1 MIKKRLVSL
10 MKKASPFIC
19 GTVILTLS
27 NFLSRLIGFY
37 NRIFL
42 AGVIGA
48 HQMGIYQLIF
58 PVYLLGF
65 AVCFQGFQIALSK
78 ITAEKKAAGNID
90 AARLVLRITIV
101 LTLCLCIIFS
111 FFVFW
116 YAEEICSVFLHEP
129 DCVPC
134 LRLAVL
140 VLPFVGV
147 KNCIHGYCLGI
158 GNSGVPAVS
167 LCLEQISRVSSIFLL
182 SVFMMEKMPVAAF
195 LAVCGMAVGEIVSFC
210 FTVIYYLLHKKADL
224 ACVSS
229 ASFVSKHSVFYE
241 LLSLGI
247 PLTLNSLSM
256 TLLLSVQSILI
267 PMMLYRF
274 YGNRYRSV
282 EIYGI
287 LSGMALP
294 FIMFPSTI
302 TNALSLM
309 LLPKI
314 SAAKAENNPAYLRR
328 CAILP
333 LIFCVILGVGAFCGF
348 FVLGPWIGNFFFHN
362 RLCGEYL
369 RLLSFL
375 CPFLYCSSILS
386 TILNGLGKTKDTLL
400 HNSVSLVIQI
410 CFILFVIPLYGVAGY
425 LGGLMVSS
433 LFLCW
438 ANYRK
443 LRSVI

>member
-1 MIKKRLVSL
+1 
-10 MKKASPFIC
+10 MKKASPFIF

-42 AGVIGA
+42 AGLIGA
-48 HQMGIYQLIF
+48 HQIGIYQLIF

-78 ITAEKKAAGNID
+78 ITAEKKAAGNIA
-90 AARLVLRITIV
+90 AARYVLHITII
-101 LTLCLCIIFS
+101 LTLCLCVIFS
-111 FFVFW
+111 FFVFL
-116 YAEEICSVFLHEP
+116 YAEKICSIFLHEP

-134 LRLAVL
+134 LKLAVL
-140 VLPFVGV
+140 VLPFVGI

-158 GNSGVPAVS
+158 GNSGAPALS

-195 LAVCGMAVGEIVSFC
+195 IAVCGMAVGEIVSFF
-210 FTVIYYLLHKKADL
+210 FTVIYYILHKKSNHI
-224 ACVSS
+224 SS
-229 ASFVSKHSVFYE
+229 ASFVSKRSAFYE
-241 LLSLGI
+241 LLSIGI
-247 PLTLNSLSM
+247 PLTLNSLSV
-256 TLLLSVQSILI
+256 TLLQSVQSILI

-314 SAAKAENNPAYLRR
+314 SAAKAENDPAYLRR

-333 LIFCVILGVGAFCGF
+333 LIFCVILGIGAFGGF
-348 FVLGPWIGNFFFHN
+348 FLFGPWIGNFFFHN
-362 RLCGEYL
+362 HLCGEYL

-410 CFILFVIPLYGVAGY
+410 CFILFVIPLCGVTGY
-425 LGGLMVSS
+425 FGGLMLSS
-433 LFLCW
+433 LFLVC
-438 ANYRK
+438 ANSRK
-443 LRSVI
+443 LKREIYWNSID

>member
-1 MIKKRLVSL
+1 

-48 HQMGIYQLIF
+48 HQIGIYQLIF

-78 ITAEKKAAGNID
+78 ITAEKKAAENMN
-90 AARLVLRITIV
+90 AARLVLRITII

-111 FFVFW
+111 FFVFL

-129 DCVPC
+129 ACVPC

-140 VLPFVGV
+140 VLPFVGI
-147 KNCIHGYCLGI
+147 KNCIHGYYLGI
-158 GNSGVPAVS
+158 ENSRVPALS

-182 SVFMMEKMPVAAF
+182 SIFMMEKMPVAAF
-195 LAVCGMAVGEIVSFC
+195 LAVCGMAVGEIVSFF
-210 FTVIYYLLHKKADL
+210 FTVIYYILHKRADL
-224 ACVSS
+224 TSVSS
-229 ASFVSKHSVFYE
+229 TSFLSKHSAFYE

-247 PLTLNSLSM
+247 PLTLNSLSV
-256 TLLLSVQSILI
+256 TLLQSVQSILI

-274 YGNRYRSV
+274 YGNHYRSV

-328 CAILP
+328 CATWP
-333 LIFCVILGVGAFCGF
+333 LIFCMILGMGAFGGF

-410 CFILFVIPLYGVAGY
+410 CFILFGIPLWGVAGY
-425 LGGLMVSS
+425 FWGLMGSS

-443 LRSVI
+443 LRVVI

>member
-1 MIKKRLVSL
+1 

-48 HQMGIYQLIF
+48 HQIGIYQLIF

-65 AVCFQGFQIALSK
+65 AVCFQGFQITLSK
-78 ITAEKKAAGNID
+78 ITAEKKAAGNLN
-90 AARLVLRITIV
+90 AARLVLRITII

-116 YAEEICSVFLHEP
+116 YAQEICSVFLHEP

-140 VLPFVGV
+140 VLPFVGI

-167 LCLEQISRVSSIFLL
+167 LCLEQVSRVFSIFLL

-195 LAVCGMAVGEIVSFC
+195 LAVCGMAVGEIVSFF
-210 FTVIYYLLHKKADL
+210 FTLIFYILLFR
-224 ACVSS
+224 S
-229 ASFVSKHSVFYE
+229 AHTRSAGFVSKRSVFHE

-247 PLTLNSLSM
+247 PLTLNSLSV
-256 TLLLSVQSILI
+256 TLLQSVQSILI

-314 SAAKAENNPAYLRR
+314 SASKAENNSAYLRR

-333 LIFCVILGVGAFCGF
+333 LIFCIILGIGAFGGF

-362 RLCGEYL
+362 GLCGEYL

-400 HNSVSLVIQI
+400 HNSVSMVIQI
-410 CFILFVIPLYGVAGY
+410 CFILFVIPLYGVKGY
-425 LGGLMVSS
+425 LWGLLLSC

-438 ANYRK
+438 ANFRK
-443 LRSVI
+443 LKAELD

>member
-1 MIKKRLVSL
+1 
-10 MKKASPFIC
+10 MKKASPFIF

-42 AGVIGA
+42 AGLIGA
-48 HQMGIYQLIF
+48 HQIGIYQLIF

-78 ITAEKKAAGNID
+78 ITAEKKASGNI
-90 AARLVLRITIV
+90 AAAKVTLHITIF
-101 LTLCLCIIFS
+101 LTSTLCIIFS
-111 FFVFW
+111 FLVFW
-116 YAEEICSVFLHEP
+116 YAEKICSVFLHEP
-129 DCVPC
+129 ACVPC

-140 VLPFVGV
+140 VLPFVGI
-147 KNCIHGYCLGI
+147 KNCIHGYFLGI
-158 GNSGVPAVS
+158 ENSKVPALS

-182 SVFMMEKMPVAAF
+182 SIFMMEKMPVAAF
-195 LAVCGMAVGEIVSFC
+195 LAVCGMAVGEVVSFF
-210 FTVIYYLLHKKADL
+210 FTLIYYVLHKKSDHI
-224 ACVSS
+224 SS
-229 ASFVSKHSVFYE
+229 PSFVSKRSVLYE

-247 PLTLNSLSM
+247 PLTLNSLSV
-256 TLLLSVQSILI
+256 TLLQSVQSILI

-314 SAAKAENNPAYLRR
+314 SAAKAENNSAYLRR

-333 LIFCVILGVGAFCGF
+333 LIFCVILGIGAFVGF
-348 FVLGPWIGNFFFHN
+348 FVFGSWIGNFFFHN
-362 RLCGEYL
+362 RLCGKYL

-410 CFILFVIPLYGVAGY
+410 CFILFVIPLYGVTGY
-425 LGGLMVSS
+425 FVGLMLSS
-433 LFLCW
+433 LFLVW
-438 ANYRK
+438 ANFRK
-443 LRSVI
+443 LKIELD

>member
-1 MIKKRLVSL
+1 
-10 MKKASPFIC
+10 MKKASPFIF

-42 AGVIGA
+42 AGLIGA
-48 HQMGIYQLIF
+48 HQIGIYQLIF

-78 ITAEKKAAGNID
+78 ITAEKKASGNI
-90 AARLVLRITIV
+90 ATAKMTLHLTIF
-101 LTLCLCIIFS
+101 LTTILCVIFS

-116 YAEEICSVFLHEP
+116 YAEKICSVFLHEP
-129 DCVPC
+129 DCIPC

-140 VLPFVGV
+140 VLPFVGI
-147 KNCIHGYCLGI
+147 KNCIHGYFLGI
-158 GNSGVPAVS
+158 ENSKVPALS
-167 LCLEQISRVSSIFLL
+167 LCIEQISRVSSIFFL
-182 SVFMMEKMPVAAF
+182 SVFMIEKMPVAAF
-195 LAVCGMAVGEIVSFC
+195 IAVCGMAVGEIVSFF
-210 FTVIYYLLHKKADL
+210 FTVIYYVLHKKNDL
-224 ACVSS
+224 TSVSS
-229 ASFVSKHSVFYE
+229 SFFVSKRSVLYE

-247 PLTLNSLSM
+247 PLTLNSLSV
-256 TLLLSVQSILI
+256 TLLQSVQSILI

-314 SAAKAENNPAYLRR
+314 SAAKAENDPAYLRR
-328 CAILP
+328 CAIWP
-333 LIFCVILGVGAFCGF
+333 LIFCVILGIGAFGGF
-348 FVLGPWIGNFFFHN
+348 FLFGPWIGNFFFHN
-362 RLCGEYL
+362 QLCGKYL

-410 CFILFVIPLYGVAGY
+410 CFILFVIPLCGVTGY
-425 LGGLMVSS
+425 LGGLMLSS
-433 LFLCW
+433 LFLVW
-438 ANYRK
+438 ANFRK
-443 LRSVI
+443 LQAELD

>member
-1 MIKKRLVSL
+1 
-10 MKKASPFIC
+10 MKNASPFIC
-19 GTVILTLS
+19 GTVILTIS

-42 AGVIGA
+42 AGMIGA
-48 HQMGIYQLIF
+48 HQIGIYQLIF

-78 ITAEKKAAGNID
+78 ITAEKKAAGIVD
-90 AARLVLRITIV
+90 AAKTTLRLTILLTMVL
-101 LTLCLCIIFS
+101 CFIFS
-111 FFVFW
+111 FFCFV
-116 YAEEICSVFLHEP
+116 YADKICTVFLHEP
-129 DCVPC
+129 ACVPC

-147 KNCIHGYCLGI
+147 KNCIHGYCLGV
-158 GNSGVPAVS
+158 GNSYVPALS

-182 SVFMMEKMPVAAF
+182 SIFLIEKMPVAAF
-195 LAVCGMAVGEIVSFC
+195 LAVCGMAVGEIVSFF
-210 FTVIYYLLHKKADL
+210 FTVIYYLLHKKSDHVKAE
-224 ACVSS
+224 SGS
-229 ASFVSKHSVFYE
+229 TVSKRSLCYE

-247 PLTLNSLSM
+247 PLTLNSLSV
-256 TLLLSVQSILI
+256 TLLQSVQSILI

-274 YGNRYRSV
+274 YGNRYRSI

-287 LSGMALP
+287 LSGMVLP

-314 SAAKAENNPAYLRR
+314 SAAKAENNSAYLRR

-333 LIFCVILGVGAFCGF
+333 IIFCLILGVGAWGGF
-348 FVLGPWIGNFFFHN
+348 FVLAPWIGNFFFHN
-362 RLCGEYL
+362 KLCGEYF

-410 CFILFVIPLYGVAGY
+410 CFILFVIPLYGVKGY
-425 LGGLMVSS
+425 FGGLFLSC

-443 LRSVI
+443 LKIVI

>member
-1 MIKKRLVSL
+1 

-27 NFLSRLIGFY
+27 NFFSRLIGFY

-48 HQMGIYQLIF
+48 HQIGIYQLIF

-78 ITAEKKAAGNID
+78 ITAEKKAAGNIN
-90 AARLVLRITIV
+90 AARYVLRITII

-116 YAEEICSVFLHEP
+116 YAELICSVFLHEP
-129 DCVPC
+129 SCVPC

-140 VLPFVGV
+140 VLPFVGI

-158 GNSGVPAVS
+158 ENSGVPAFS

-182 SVFMMEKMPVAAF
+182 SVFMIEKMPVPAF
-195 LAVCGMAVGEIVSFC
+195 LAVCGMTVGEIVSFF
-210 FTVIYYLLHKKADL
+210 FTLIFYFLHKKSADSL
-224 ACVSS
+224 SKSTLS
-229 ASFVSKHSVFYE
+229 ASKLSVFHE

-247 PLTLNSLSM
+247 PLTLNSFSV
-256 TLLLSVQSILI
+256 TLLQSVQSILI

-314 SAAKAENNPAYLRR
+314 SAAKTHNDPSYLRR

-333 LIFCVILGVGAFCGF
+333 LIFCTFLGIGAFGGF
-348 FVLGPWIGNFFFHN
+348 FVFGPWIGNLFFHN
-362 RLCGEYL
+362 PLCGKYL
-369 RLLSFL
+369 RSLSFL

-410 CFILFVIPLYGVAGY
+410 CFILFAIPLYGVNGY
-425 LGGLMVSS
+425 LWGLFLSC
-433 LFLCW
+433 LFLCF

-443 LRSVI
+443 VMLHV

>member
-1 MIKKRLVSL
+1 MYFALQSFLHCAFVSF
-10 MKKASPFIC
+10 SPSLYF
-19 GTVILTLS
+19 GMQ
-27 NFLSRLIGFY
+27 N
-37 NRIFL
+37 
-42 AGVIGA
+42 
-48 HQMGIYQLIF
+48 
-58 PVYLLGF
+58 
-65 AVCFQGFQIALSK
+65 
-78 ITAEKKAAGNID
+78 
-90 AARLVLRITIV
+90 
-101 LTLCLCIIFS
+101 
-111 FFVFW
+111 
-116 YAEEICSVFLHEP
+116 CSVFLHEP
-129 DCVPC
+129 SCVPC

-140 VLPFVGV
+140 VLPFVGI

-158 GNSGVPAVS
+158 ENSGVPAFS

-182 SVFMMEKMPVAAF
+182 SVFMIEKMPVPAF
-195 LAVCGMAVGEIVSFC
+195 LAVCGMAVGEIVSFF
-210 FTVIYYLLHKKADL
+210 FTLIFYFLHKKSADSL
-224 ACVSS
+224 SKSTLS
-229 ASFVSKHSVFYE
+229 ASKLSVFHE

-247 PLTLNSLSM
+247 PLTLNSFSV
-256 TLLLSVQSILI
+256 TLLQSVQSILI

-314 SAAKAENNPAYLRR
+314 SAAKTHNDPSYLRR

-333 LIFCVILGVGAFCGF
+333 LIFCTFLGIGAFGGF
-348 FVLGPWIGNFFFHN
+348 FVFGPWIGNFFFHDP
-362 RLCGEYL
+362 LCGKYL
-369 RLLSFL
+369 RSLSFL

-410 CFILFVIPLYGVAGY
+410 CFILFAIPLYGVNGY
-425 LGGLMVSS
+425 LWGLFLSC
-433 LFLCW
+433 LFLCFV
-438 ANYRK
+438 NYRK
-443 LRSVI
+443 VMLHV

>member
-1 MIKKRLVSL
+1 
-10 MKKASPFIC
+10 
-19 GTVILTLS
+19 
-27 NFLSRLIGFY
+27 
-37 NRIFL
+37 
-42 AGVIGA
+42 
-48 HQMGIYQLIF
+48 
-58 PVYLLGF
+58 
-65 AVCFQGFQIALSK
+65 
-78 ITAEKKAAGNID
+78 
-90 AARLVLRITIV
+90 
-101 LTLCLCIIFS
+101 
-111 FFVFW
+111 
-116 YAEEICSVFLHEP
+116 
-129 DCVPC
+129 
-134 LRLAVL
+134 
-140 VLPFVGV
+140 
-147 KNCIHGYCLGI
+147 
-158 GNSGVPAVS
+158 
-167 LCLEQISRVSSIFLL
+167 
-182 SVFMMEKMPVAAF
+182 
-195 LAVCGMAVGEIVSFC
+195 
-210 FTVIYYLLHKKADL
+210 
-224 ACVSS
+224 
-229 ASFVSKHSVFYE
+229 
-241 LLSLGI
+241 
-247 PLTLNSLSM
+247 
-256 TLLLSVQSILI
+256 
-267 PMMLYRF
+267 MMLYRF

>member
-1 MIKKRLVSL
+1 
-10 MKKASPFIC
+10 MKKASPFIF

-42 AGVIGA
+42 AGLVGA
-48 HQMGIYQLIF
+48 HQIGIYQLIF

-78 ITAEKKAAGNID
+78 ITAEKKASGNI
-90 AARLVLRITIV
+90 AAAKMTLHLTIF
-101 LTLCLCIIFS
+101 LTTILCVIFS

-116 YAEEICSVFLHEP
+116 YAEKICSVFLHEP
-129 DCVPC
+129 DCIPC

-140 VLPFVGV
+140 VLPFVGI
-147 KNCIHGYCLGI
+147 KNCIHGYFLGI
-158 GNSGVPAVS
+158 ENSKVPALS
-167 LCLEQISRVSSIFLL
+167 LCIEQISRVSSIFFL
-182 SVFMMEKMPVAAF
+182 SVFMIEKMPVAAF
-195 LAVCGMAVGEIVSFC
+195 IAVCGMAVGEIVSFF
-210 FTVIYYLLHKKADL
+210 FTVIYYVLHKKNDL
-224 ACVSS
+224 TSVSS
-229 ASFVSKHSVFYE
+229 SFFVSKRSVLYE

-247 PLTLNSLSM
+247 PLTLNSLSV
-256 TLLLSVQSILI
+256 TLLQSVQSILI

-314 SAAKAENNPAYLRR
+314 SAAKAENDPAYLRR
-328 CAILP
+328 CAIWP
-333 LIFCVILGVGAFCGF
+333 LIFCVILGIGAFGGF

-410 CFILFVIPLYGVAGY
+410 CFILFVIPLCGVTGY
-425 LGGLMVSS
+425 FGGLMLSS
-433 LFLCW
+433 LFLVW
-438 ANYRK
+438 ANFRK
-443 LRSVI
+443 LKGEILN

>member
-1 MIKKRLVSL
+1 

-42 AGVIGA
+42 AGLIGA
-48 HQMGIYQLIF
+48 HQIGIYQLIF

-78 ITAEKKAAGNID
+78 ITAEKKASGNIN
-90 AARLVLRITIV
+90 AARFVLHLTIL

-111 FFVFW
+111 FFVFL
-116 YAEEICSVFLHEP
+116 YAEEICSIFLHEP
-129 DCVPC
+129 SCVPC
-134 LRLAVL
+134 LKLAVL
-140 VLPFVGV
+140 VLPFVGI
-147 KNCIHGYCLGI
+147 KNCIHGYCLGL
-158 GNSGVPAVS
+158 GNSAVPAIS

-182 SVFMMEKMPVAAF
+182 SIFLMEKMPVAAF
-195 LAVCGMAVGEIVSFC
+195 LAVCGMAVGEIVSFF
-210 FTVIYYLLHKKADL
+210 FTCIYYILHKKSEH
-224 ACVSS
+224 VSS
-229 ASFVSKHSVFYE
+229 TSFVSKRSVFFE

-247 PLTLNSLSM
+247 PLTLNSLSV
-256 TLLLSVQSILI
+256 TLLQSVQSILI

-274 YGNRYRSV
+274 YGNHYRSV

-314 SAAKAENNPAYLRR
+314 SAAKAENDPTYLKR

-333 LIFCVILGVGAFCGF
+333 LIFCIILGVGAFCGF
-348 FVLGPWIGNFFFHN
+348 FICGPWIGNFFFHN
-362 RLCGEYL
+362 KLCGEYL

-410 CFILFVIPLYGVAGY
+410 CFILFVIPLYGVNGY
-425 LGGLMVSS
+425 LWGLFLSS
-433 LFLCW
+433 LFLVW

-443 LRSVI
+443 LRGEILICGLKG

>member
-1 MIKKRLVSL
+1 
-10 MKKASPFIC
+10 MKKASPFIF

-42 AGVIGA
+42 AGLIGA
-48 HQMGIYQLIF
+48 HQIGIYQLIF

-78 ITAEKKAAGNID
+78 ITAEKKTSGNI
-90 AARLVLRITIV
+90 ATAKMTLHLTIF
-101 LTLCLCIIFS
+101 LTTILCVIFS

-116 YAEEICSVFLHEP
+116 YAEKICSVFLHEP

-134 LRLAVL
+134 LKLAVL
-140 VLPFVGV
+140 VLPFVGI
-147 KNCIHGYCLGI
+147 KNCIHGYFLGI
-158 GNSGVPAVS
+158 ENSKVPALS
-167 LCLEQISRVSSIFLL
+167 LCIEQISRVSSIFFL
-182 SVFMMEKMPVAAF
+182 SVFMIEKMPVAAF
-195 LAVCGMAVGEIVSFC
+195 IAVCGMAVGEIVSFF
-210 FTVIYYLLHKKADL
+210 FTVIYYVLHKKNDL
-224 ACVSS
+224 TSVSS
-229 ASFVSKHSVFYE
+229 SFFVSKRSVLYE

-247 PLTLNSLSM
+247 PLTLNSLSV
-256 TLLLSVQSILI
+256 TLLQSVQSILI

-314 SAAKAENNPAYLRR
+314 SAAKAENDPAYLRR
-328 CAILP
+328 CAIWP
-333 LIFCVILGVGAFCGF
+333 LIFCVILGIGAFGGF

-410 CFILFVIPLYGVAGY
+410 CFILFVIPLCGVTGY
-425 LGGLMVSS
+425 FGGLMLSS
-433 LFLCW
+433 LFLVW
-438 ANYRK
+438 ANFRK
-443 LRSVI
+443 LQAELG

>member
-1 MIKKRLVSL
+1 M
-10 MKKASPFIC
+10 
-19 GTVILTLS
+19 
-27 NFLSRLIGFY
+27 
-37 NRIFL
+37 
-42 AGVIGA
+42 IGA
-48 HQMGIYQLIF
+48 HQIGIYQLIF

-78 ITAEKKAAGNID
+78 ITAEKKATGNIN
-90 AARLVLRITIV
+90 AARYVLRITII

-116 YAEEICSVFLHEP
+116 YAELICSVFLHEP
-129 DCVPC
+129 SCVPC

-140 VLPFVGV
+140 VLPFVGI

-158 GNSGVPAVS
+158 ENSGVPAFS

-182 SVFMMEKMPVAAF
+182 SVFMIEKMPVPAF
-195 LAVCGMAVGEIVSFC
+195 LAVCGMTVGEIVSFF
-210 FTVIYYLLHKKADL
+210 FTLIFYFLHKKSADSL
-224 ACVSS
+224 SKSTLS
-229 ASFVSKHSVFYE
+229 ASKLSVFHE

-247 PLTLNSLSM
+247 PLTLNSFSV
-256 TLLLSVQSILI
+256 TLLQSVQSILI

-314 SAAKAENNPAYLRR
+314 SAAKTHNDPSYLRR

-333 LIFCVILGVGAFCGF
+333 LIFCYISWNWSFWRILCFWYPGLEISF
-348 FVLGPWIGNFFFHN
+348 FMYP
-362 RLCGEYL
+362 LCGKYL
-369 RLLSFL
+369 RSLSFL

-410 CFILFVIPLYGVAGY
+410 CFILFAIPLYGVNGY
-425 LGGLMVSS
+425 LWGLFLSC
-433 LFLCW
+433 LFLCF

-443 LRSVI
+443 VMLHV